1 VELYVRTGTNSC
13 VSQYLGFSYQYLSN
27 SAIRGGQSGTVTVVS
42 PSTSGSH
49 ISILPT
55 VRFVADTV
63 GLGQFC
69 IPILRVLISVSYQQC
84 DLWRTQWHWD
94 SCVSQYFGFSYQYL
108 TNSAIRGGHSGTGT
122 VLYPNTSGSHI
133 SIFPKVR
140 FVADKVA
147 L

>member
-1 VELYVRTGTNSC
+1 MELYVRTGTNSC

-69 IPILRVLISVSYQQC
+69 IPILRVLISVSFQQC
-84 DLWRTQWHWD
+84 DLWRTKWHCD
-94 SCVSQYFGFSYQYL
+94 SCVSQYFGFSYQYF
-108 TNSAIRGGHSGTGT
+108 TT
-122 VLYPNTSGSHI
+122 
-133 SIFPKVR
+133 VR

-147 L
+147 LEQLCLSVLRVLISVSFQ